1 VLSILFGI
9 LTACCFASG
18 TLASSRTVRTIGPY
32 STIAGIMFVGLLI
45 TLPFLFIAG
54 VPEQLDL
61 TSGLWLAAGGLGNL
75 VGLILAYSA
84 LKIGKVGV
92 VAPILCTEG
101 AIAAVLAAL
110 TGEAIAAVTSFILVA
125 IVAGVVLA
133 AVAPDPEPLAHEQP
147 LKAAI
152 IATLGAFAFAVG
164 LFAPGHLS
172 GDMPISWI
180 LLPARLF
187 GVIALLIPLL
197 LTRRFRMTKKA
208 APLVV
213 LTGFTEVIG
222 FTFYS
227 LGAASS
233 VAITAVLAS
242 LFAPIAAIAAYFL
255 FKERLGRLQIAAVA
269 VIVASVVALTVSVN

>member
-1 VLSILFGI
+1 MLSILFGI

-18 TLASSRTVRTIGPY
+18 TLASSRTARTIGPY
-32 STIAGIMFVGLLI
+32 STIAGIMLVGLLI
-45 TLPFLFIAG
+45 TMPFLFIAG
-54 VPEQLDL
+54 IPEQLDL

>member
-1 VLSILFGI
+1 MLSILFGI

-18 TLASSRTVRTIGPY
+18 SLASSRTVRTIGPY
-32 STIAGIMFVGLLI
+32 STIAGIMLVGLII

-54 VPEQLDL
+54 IPEQLNS
-61 TSGLWLAAGGLGNL
+61 TSIMWLIAGGLGNL

-101 AIAAVLAAL
+101 AIAAVISAM
-110 TGEAIAAVTSFILVA
+110 TGEAIAVTTTFILVA
-125 IVAGVVLA
+125 IVAGVALA
-133 AVAPDPEPLAHEQP
+133 AVAPDPEPLPHEQP

-152 IATLGAFAFAVG
+152 IATLGALAFGIG

-172 GDMPISWI
+172 SDMPISWI

-197 LTRRFRMTKKA
+197 ITRRFKMTKQA

-227 LGAASS
+227 LGAATS
-233 VAITAVLAS
+233 VAVTAVLAS

-255 FKERLGRLQIAAVA
+255 FKERLGKLQVAAVA
-269 VIVASVVALTVSVN
+269 IIIAGVVALTLAVN

>member
-1 VLSILFGI
+1 MLSILFGI
-9 LTACCFASG
+9 LNACCFASG
-18 TLASSRTVRTIGPY
+18 DLASSRTSRTIGPY
-32 STIAGIMFVGLLI
+32 STIAGIMLIGLVI

-54 VPEQLDL
+54 IPEQLNS
-61 TSGLWLAAGGLGNL
+61 TSALWLVAGGLGNL
-75 VGLILAYSA
+75 VGLMLAYSA
-84 LKIGKVGV
+84 LRIGKVGV

-110 TGEAIAAVTSFILVA
+110 TGEAIAVTTTFILIA

-147 LKAAI
+147 MKAAI
-152 IATLGAFAFAVG
+152 IASLGALAFGVG

-172 GDMPISWI
+172 AEMPIAWI

-227 LGAASS
+227 LGAATS
-233 VAITAVLAS
+233 VAVTAVLAS
-242 LFAPIAAIAAYFL
+242 LFAPIAAIAAFFL
-255 FKERLGRLQIAAVA
+255 FKEKLGRLQITAVA
-269 VIVASVVALTVSVN
+269 VIVAGVVALTLAVN

>member
-1 VLSILFGI
+1 MLSILFGI

-18 TLASSRTVRTIGPY
+18 TLASSRTTRTIGPY
-32 STIAGIMFVGLLI
+32 SSIAGIMLVGLVI
-45 TLPFLFIAG
+45 TLPFLFLAG
-54 VPEQLDL
+54 IPEQLNA
-61 TSGLWLAAGGLGNL
+61 TSVLWLVAGGAGNL

-84 LKIGKVGV
+84 LRIGKVGV

-101 AIAAVLAAL
+101 AIAAVISAL
-110 TGEAIAAVTSFILVA
+110 TGEAIAVTTTFILVA

-133 AVAPDPEPLAHEQP
+133 AVAPDPEPLAHEEP

-152 IATLGAFAFAVG
+152 IATLAALAFGIG

-172 GDMPISWI
+172 ADMPIAWI

-197 LTRRFRMTKKA
+197 ITRRFRMTRKA

-227 LGAASS
+227 LGAATS
-233 VAITAVLAS
+233 VAVTAVLAS
-242 LFAPIAAIAAYFL
+242 LFAPIAAIAAFFL
-255 FKERLGRLQIAAVA
+255 FKERLGRLQVAAVA
-269 VIVASVVALTVSVN
+269 VIIAGVVALTLAIN

>member
-1 VLSILFGI
+1 
-9 LTACCFASG
+9 
-18 TLASSRTVRTIGPY
+18 
-32 STIAGIMFVGLLI
+32 M
-45 TLPFLFIAG
+45 
-54 VPEQLDL
+54 
-61 TSGLWLAAGGLGNL
+61 
-75 VGLILAYSA
+75 
-84 LKIGKVGV
+84 
-92 VAPILCTEG
+92 
-101 AIAAVLAAL
+101 
-110 TGEAIAAVTSFILVA
+110 TSFILVA

-208 APLVV
+208 APLVI

-227 LGAASS
+227 LGAATS
-233 VAITAVLAS
+233 VAITI
-242 LFAPIAAIAAYFL
+242 PP
-255 FKERLGRLQIAAVA
+255 RLLSKGD
-269 VIVASVVALTVSVN
+269 IVP

>member
-1 VLSILFGI
+1 MLSIVVGV

-18 TLASSRTVRTIGPY
+18 TLASSRTSRTIGPY
-32 STIAGIMFVGLLI
+32 STIAGIMLVGLLI

-54 VPEQLDL
+54 IPEQLNS
-61 TSGLWLAAGGLGNL
+61 TSIMWLIAGGLGNL

-101 AIAAVLAAL
+101 AIAAVISAM
-110 TGEAIAAVTSFILVA
+110 TGEAIAVTTTFILVA

-133 AVAPDPEPLAHEQP
+133 AVAPDPEPLAHEEP

-152 IATLGAFAFAVG
+152 IATLGALAFGVG

-172 GDMPISWI
+172 ADMPIAWI

-197 LTRRFRMTKKA
+197 LTRRFTMTKKA

-227 LGAASS
+227 LGAATS

-242 LFAPIAAIAAYFL
+242 LFAPIAAIAAFFL
-255 FKERLGRLQIAAVA
+255 FKEKLGRLQVVAVA
-269 VIVASVVALTVSVN
+269 VIVAGVVALTLAVN

>member
-1 VLSILFGI
+1 MLSILFGI

-18 TLASSRTVRTIGPY
+18 SLASSRTVRTIGPY
-32 STIAGIMFVGLLI
+32 STIAGIMLVGLII

-61 TSGLWLAAGGLGNL
+61 ASGMWLVAGGLGNL

-101 AIAAVLAAL
+101 AIAAVISAL
-110 TGEAIAAVTSFILVA
+110 TGEALAVTTTFILVA
-125 IVAGVVLA
+125 IVAGVALA
-133 AVAPDPEPLAHEQP
+133 AVAPDPEPLPHEEP

-152 IATLGAFAFAVG
+152 IATLGALAFGIG
-164 LFAPGHLS
+164 LYAPGHLS
-172 GDMPISWI
+172 ADMPISWI

-197 LTRRFRMTKKA
+197 ITRRFRMTKKA

-213 LTGFTEVIG
+213 LTGFTEVIV

-227 LGAASS
+227 LGAATS
-233 VAITAVLAS
+233 VAVTAVLAS

-255 FKERLGRLQIAAVA
+255 FKERLGKLQVAAVA
-269 VIVASVVALTVSVN
+269 VIIAGVVALTVAVN